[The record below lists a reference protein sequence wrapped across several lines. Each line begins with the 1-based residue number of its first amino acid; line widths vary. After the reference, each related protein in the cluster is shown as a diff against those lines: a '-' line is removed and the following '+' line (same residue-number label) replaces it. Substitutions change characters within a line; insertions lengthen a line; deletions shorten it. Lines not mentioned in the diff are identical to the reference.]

1 MHKKATAL
9 ILSFALISLNS
20 EGLIIYAQDNI
31 QEKEQISITEELNK
45 EDSKI
50 EEQGRITNKEES
62 KNLKQGIKETN
73 IHNVHNTEELQ
84 NAINNAEQGDIIKV
98 YTGTYSDA
106 EITIKKSNITIQG
119 YSLDDNPISNNTDAI
134 VTNTEFKIHGDNITL
149 NGIETKNIV
158 IGYDGVFNKIVS
170 NNTKIINCSVKGTI
184 YIGDYYGE
192 NLSNNTLVE
201 GCYISSRIMV
211 NSSNNVIRS
220 TKTTTIEIDGDDTL
234 VDKCDISFL
243 EIGSTKRTVKNIKVQ
258 DTKISRFLELGK
270 DNRMASDVTL
280 ERVDIY
286 AAYIGYSSGTANNV
300 SILDS
305 RIDDC
310 MMGSTNRGKTTNTS
324 IINTDINELS
334 IGGYSGIS
342 KNTKI
347 LNSNITQELYIG
359 KNEGTAEDTYISNSN
374 ISKKS
379 DTFTSVS
386 LWIGVSGGNAKNT
399 KILNSNIYGD
409 VSIGDTNS
417 ASNPINT
424 FIETN
429 NTNIVDMGKNTFI
442 FNYLNDG
449 INKLKGQASQGL
461 RAELIN
467 DGVTLIDTVVDN
479 DKIVDKYLKEEDYNF
494 SLSSGDKVILNIYD
508 SNNNK
513 IFSENMSIKDLVVSL
528 PKPKV
533 NEVSNANT
541 VITGYVK
548 ANSKVFILKENQKE
562 SDEGVLTTRAN
573 RDGYFSIKDDSLKGG
588 EILRIYSR
596 DNGNNISEVLE
607 IKVKVL
613 DVISPDFIS
622 VEQVTDKSYSIKG
635 KVSEANATIN
645 ATINAASHD
654 AFIGSA
660 TSDNDGNFEIF
671 VQPGQLR
678 GNQNI
683 ILTAYDSANN
693 TSYYFI
699 NVKETAVFKDV
710 DGHWASNDIYY
721 FTNKGYINGYSDNT
735 FRPNNQ
741 ITRAEF
747 VKIVNNVY
755 GFSEV
760 GEIKFTDVSQD
771 AWYAKDVAI
780 AVKAGYIN
788 GKSEII
794 FDPNA
799 PITRQEAAKIISV
812 IKGCYDTDY
821 NRLESFNDKSSVS
834 SWAMPYVEGVIEAG
848 YMSGYSDNTFKP
860 NQRITRA
867 EAVVTLKRT
876 L

>member
-158 IGYDGVFNKIVS
+158 IGYNFNNIVA

-310 MMGSTNRGKTTNTS
+310 MMGTSNRGKTTNTS
-324 IINTDINELS
+324 IINTDIGELS
-334 IGGYSGIS
+334 IGGYSG
-342 KNTKI
+342 
-347 LNSNITQELYIG
+347 
-359 KNEGTAEDTYISNSN
+359 
-374 ISKKS
+374 
-379 DTFTSVS
+379 TS
-386 LWIGVSGGNAKNT
+386 KNT

-409 VSIGDTNS
+409 ISIGDTNS

-429 NTNIVDMGKNTFI
+429 NTNIVDMGNNTVV

-449 INKLKGQASQGL
+449 INKFKGQASQGL
-461 RAELIN
+461 RAELIK
-467 DGVTLIDTVVDN
+467 DGVTLIDTVVDE
-479 DKIVDKYLKEEDYNF
+479 DKIVDKYLKEEDPNF
-494 SLSSGDKVILNIYD
+494 SLSAGEEVILNIYD

-513 IFSENMSIKDLVVSL
+513 IFNENMAIKGLVVSL

>member
-1 MHKKATAL
+1 MHKKAVAL
-9 ILSFALISLNS
+9 ILSCALISLNS
-20 EGLIIYAQDNI
+20 EGVIIYAQENI

-50 EEQGRITNKEES
+50 EEQGRIANKEDS
-62 KNLKQGIKETN
+62 KDLKQGIEEAN

-84 NAINNAEQGDIIKV
+84 NAIDNAKQGDIIKV
-98 YTGTYSDA
+98 YEGTYSNA
-106 EITIKKSNITIQG
+106 EITIEKSNITIQG
-119 YSLDDNPISNNTDAI
+119 YSLDDNLISNNTDAI
-134 VTNTEFKIHGDNITL
+134 VTNTKFYIYGDNITL
-149 NGIETKNIV
+149 NGVETKDIK
-158 IGYDGVFNKIVS
+158 IGCNLVFNKIVP
-170 NNTKIINCSVKGTI
+170 NNTKIINCSVKGAL
-184 YIGDYYGE
+184 YIGDSFGE

-201 GCYISSRIMV
+201 GCYISSFINV
-211 NSSNNVIRS
+211 NGSNNVIRN
-220 TKTTTIEIDGDDTL
+220 TETPTIEIDDDNTL

-243 EIGSTKRTVKNIKVQ
+243 EIGSRERIVKNIKVQ

-270 DNRMASDVTL
+270 DNKTASDVTL

-305 RIDDC
+305 RIDKC

-409 VSIGDTNS
+409 VSIGDTNL

-533 NEVSNANT
+533 NEVSNTNT
-541 VITGYVK
+541 GIAGYVK
-548 ANSKVFILKENQKE
+548 AYSKVFVLKENQKE

-573 RDGYFSIKDDSLKGG
+573 RDGYFKIEDDSLKGG
-588 EILRIYSR
+588 ESLRIYSR
-596 DNGNNISEVLE
+596 DNANNISEVLE
-607 IKVKVL
+607 IKVL
-613 DVISPDFIS
+613 DKTSPNFIS
-622 VEQVTDKSYSIKG
+622 VEEVTDKSYSIKG

-645 ATINAASHD
+645 AETHD

-678 GNQNI
+678 GNQSI
-683 ILTAYDSANN
+683 ILTSYDSANN
-693 TSYYFI
+693 TSHYFI
-699 NVKETAVFKDV
+699 NVKETIVFKDV

-721 FTNKGYINGYSDNT
+721 FTSKGYINGYSDNT

-794 FDPNA
+794 FDPDA
-799 PITRQEAAKIISV
+799 PLTRQEAAKIISV
-812 IKGCYDTDY
+812 IKGCYDTEY
-821 NRLESFNDKSSVS
+821 NMLESFNDKSSVS

-860 NQRITRA
+860 NQSITRA

>member
-1 MHKKATAL
+1 MHKRATAL
-9 ILSFALISLNS
+9 ILSLALISLNA
-20 EGLIIYAQDNI
+20 EGLITYAHENI
-31 QEKEQISITEELNK
+31 QKKEQISITDKLNK
-45 EDSKI
+45 
-50 EEQGRITNKEES
+50 ES
-62 KNLKQGIKETN
+62 KNLKQEVKETN
-73 IHNVHNTEELQ
+73 IHSVHNTEELQ
-84 NAINNAEQGDIIKV
+84 NAINNAKQGDIIKV
-98 YTGTYSDA
+98 YEGTYSDA

-134 VTNTEFKIHGDNITL
+134 VTNTKFKIHGDNITL
-149 NGIETKNIV
+149 NGVETKDIT
-158 IGYDGVFNKIVS
+158 IGYDGVTNKIVA

-184 YIGDYYGE
+184 HIGDYFGE
-192 NLSNNTLVE
+192 GVSNNTLIE
-201 GCYISSRIMV
+201 GCYISSRIKV
-211 NSSNNVIRS
+211 NSGNNVIRS
-220 TKTTTIEIDGDDTL
+220 TETTTIDIVDDNTL
-234 VDKCDISFL
+234 IDKCDISFL
-243 EIGSTKRTVKNIKVQ
+243 EIGSTKKTVKNIKVQ

-270 DNRMASDVTL
+270 DNQMASDVTL

-286 AAYIGYSSGTANNV
+286 TAYIGYSSGTANNV

-310 MMGSTNRGKTTNTS
+310 MMGSSNRGKTTNTS
-324 IINTDINELS
+324 IINTDIGELS
-334 IGGYSGIS
+334 IGGYSGTS
-342 KNTKI
+342 KNIKI
-347 LNSNITQELYIG
+347 LNSNITQGLYIG
-359 KNEGTAEDTYISNSN
+359 ENKGTAEDTYISNSN

-386 LWIGVSGGNAKNT
+386 LWIGVSEGIAKNT

-409 VSIGDTNS
+409 ISIGDTNS
-417 ASNPINT
+417 LSNPINT

-429 NTNIVDMGKNTFI
+429 NTNIVDMGKNTFV

-449 INKLKGQASQGL
+449 VNKFKGQASQGL
-461 RAELIN
+461 RAELIK
-467 DGVTLIDTVVDN
+467 DGVTLIDAVVN
-479 DKIVDKYLKEEDYNF
+479 EDKIVDKYLKEEDSNF
-494 SLSSGDKVILNIYD
+494 SLSSDDKVILNIYD

-513 IFSENMSIKDLVVSL
+513 IFSENMTIKDLVISL

-533 NEVSNANT
+533 NEVSNTNT
-541 VITGYVK
+541 DITGYVK
-548 ANSKVFILKENQKE
+548 AYSKVFVLKENQKE

-573 RDGYFSIKDDSLKGG
+573 RDGYFSIKGDSLKGG

-607 IKVKVL
+607 IKVL
-613 DVISPDFIS
+613 DKTSPNFIS

-645 ATINAASHD
+645 AEDHD

-660 TSDNDGNFEIF
+660 TSDNNGNFEIF
-671 VQPGQLR
+671 VQSGQLR

-683 ILTAYDSANN
+683 TLTAYDASNN
-693 TSYYFI
+693 TSHYFI
-699 NVKETAVFKDV
+699 KVKETAVFKDV

-747 VKIVNNVY
+747 VRIVNGVY
-755 GFSEV
+755 GFDEV
-760 GEIKFTDVSQD
+760 GEIKFTDVAKD

-788 GKSEII
+788 GKSDKI

-799 PITRQEAAKIISV
+799 PLTRQEAAKIISV
-812 IKGCYDTDY
+812 IKGCYDTNY